1 MPHRLGAHVSIEGGI
16 DRAIERALALEATA
30 LQVFVGSNRAWRS
43 RELSEAEV
51 ARFRSACARSGLAP
65 ATMAHSSYLINL
77 AAPDAALWRRSI
89 AAFVEELRR
98 CERLEIPY
106 LVVHPGAH
114 CGAGLEAGL
123 DRAAHALD
131 EALGPGGRASRFSG
145 VRVLLEITAGQGT
158 SLGHRFEQLA
168 ALFAR
173 ARSVERLGV
182 CFDTCHVLAAGYD
195 FRDVRSYRS
204 TLAEIERSIGLDRLL
219 GFHLNDSVHP
229 LGSRRDRHAHIGRG
243 QVGLEGFRRI
253 LGDRRFRATPM
264 VLETPKGRDSQLDRR
279 NLAVLRGLVR
289 TAR

>member
-1 MPHRLGAHVSIEGGI
+1 VSIEGGI

-43 RELSEAEV
+43 RELSDAEV
-51 ARFRSACARSGLAP
+51 VRFRTACARSGLAP

-77 AAPDAALWRRSI
+77 AAPDPVLWRRSI
-89 AAFVEELRR
+89 AAFTEELRR

-123 DRAAHALD
+123 DRAARALD
-131 EALGPGGRASRFSG
+131 ASLGAGRRASRFPG

-158 SLGHRFEQLA
+158 SLGHRFEHVA
-168 ALFAR
+168 ALFER

-195 FRDVRSYRS
+195 FRDGDSYRA
-204 TLAEIERSIGLDRLL
+204 TIAELDRHIGLDRVL

-243 QVGLEGFRRI
+243 EVGLEGFRRI
-253 LGDRRFRATPM
+253 LGDRRFRSIPM
-264 VLETPKGRDSQLDRR
+264 VLETPKGRDSRLDRR
-279 NLAVLRGLVR
+279 NLSVLRGLVR
-289 TAR
+289 AAR

>member
-1 MPHRLGAHVSIEGGI
+1 MSIEGGI

-43 RELSEAEV
+43 RELGEAEV
-51 ARFRSACARSGLAP
+51 ARFRAESARGGFGAAK
-65 ATMAHSSYLINL
+65 MAHSSYLINL
-77 AAPDAALWRRSI
+77 AAPDPALWRRSI
-89 AAFVEELRR
+89 VAFTEELRR
-98 CERLEIPY
+98 CERLEIPF

-123 DRAAHALD
+123 DRAARALD
-131 EALGPGGRASRFSG
+131 EALGPSGGASRFRG
-145 VRVLLEITAGQGT
+145 VRVLLELTAGQGT
-158 SLGHRFEQLA
+158 SLGHRFEHMA
-168 ALFAR
+168 ALFER

-195 FRDVRSYRS
+195 FRDARSYRA
-204 TLAEIERSIGLDRLL
+204 TLAEIERFVGLDRLL

-243 QVGLEGFRRI
+243 EVGLEGFRRI
-253 LGDRRFRATPM
+253 LRDRRFRSIPM
-264 VLETPKGRDSQLDRR
+264 VLETPKGRDSRLDRR

-289 TAR
+289 AAR